1 MTICLSPQEL
11 RELTGERLPSAQA
24 RVLTELDVRFVVNLK
39 GPVVVLRKAVAERN
53 QRLRQQ
59 WRKYWK
65 EYDADHDRYAEE
77 LEAWENLG
85 PEIRLITPEPEPPVV
100 PELPE
105 ELRTLTCGAKTRRGT
120 FCKRRDLYASGRC
133 RMHGGPST
141 GPTSEAGKRR
151 SALNGQRPKGTEAQ
165 TRTICTPPRQRYVL
179 NKPRRQPKS
188 LAINSYRKL

>member
-1 MTICLSPQEL
+1 MTICLASCEI
-11 RELTGERLPSAQA
+11 RDLTGERLPSDQT
-24 RVLTELDVRFVVNLK
+24 RVLAELDIRFAVRPNGFVV
-39 GPVVVLRKAVAERN
+39 VMRKTVAERN

-85 PEIRLITPEPEPPVV
+85 PEIRLITPEPEPPVAL
-100 PELPE
+100 EFPE
-105 ELRTLTCGAKTRRGT
+105 ELRNMTCGAKTRRGT

-141 GPTSEAGKRR
+141 GPTSEAGKQR
-151 SALNGQRPKGTEAQ
+151 SALNGLCPKGTDAKA
-165 TRTICTPPRQRYVL
+165 RTASTPSKRRYVL
-179 NKPRRQPKS
+179 NTPRGMPNK
-188 LAINSYRKL
+188 